1 MKLHILKVFY
11 EITLKKREFRKNLF
25 FLFPYFSGTNLHKD
39 TYNTIFERYIC
50 LLFKNLSFI
59 DFLVILVD

>member
-11 EITLKKREFRKNLF
+11 EITLKKREFRKKPF

-39 TYNTIFERYIC
+39 AYNTIFERYIQG
-50 LLFKNLSFI
+50 
-59 DFLVILVD
+59 V